1 MANKRS
7 KYADFFDNR
16 QKERE
21 MQRAYQSEN
30 ANNEAASKEQMAMQA
45 ALIGGNFDSSDATKN
60 ALATYNKLM
69 LEGAEV
75 AKNAGFKPDSQ
86 DYDDFVNYFTYMMW
100 PQDSPISYD
109 DFYNANSKRLENIK
123 AQELEAQTKAE
134 QQKVVDFSNAMQQ
147 YDPVTGMP
155 LDNNGKVMGTFDG
168 QTFDANPS
176 MQPAVNDFLQ
186 SWQNSAAVRNGNQAP
201 SYQGGYGPTSRGGGV
216 PAVPDDSA
224 DWRPSWMKKQ
234 GY

>member
-30 ANNEAASKEQMAMQA
+30 ANDEAASKEQMAMQA

-69 LEGAEV
+69 LEGSEV

-147 YDPVTGMP
+147 YDTVTGMP
-155 LDNNGKVMGTFDG
+155 LSELNPQSAIREGKAAANHVGNDIGNWWKHFTTSGTAQNPLPQVPNQGDPTLPYMNG
-168 QTFDANPS
+168 
-176 MQPAVNDFLQ
+176 
-186 SWQNSAAVRNGNQAP
+186 
-201 SYQGGYGPTSRGGGV
+201 
-216 PAVPDDSA
+216 
-224 DWRPSWMKKQ
+224 
-234 GY
+234 

>member
-134 QQKVVDFSNAMQQ
+134 QQKVKDFSNAMQQ
-147 YDPVTGMP
+147 IDPVTGSP
-155 LDNNGKVMGTFDG
+155 YSELTTQSALDDARQSWDRFSGAISGAANEGKNNYTAYNQYRKDNNLRWWENADG
-168 QTFDANPS
+168 FAP
-176 MQPAVNDFLQ
+176 P
-186 SWQNSAAVRNGNQAP
+186 NG
-201 SYQGGYGPTSRGGGV
+201 
-216 PAVPDDSA
+216 
-224 DWRPSWMKKQ
+224 
-234 GY
+234 